1 LVQALSVTQ
10 AAILQSAAR
19 LLKPGGRLV
28 YATCS
33 LLLEENEQ
41 IAEAFSAAH
50 PEFSLLPAAEVLTQ
64 AGVENAAGLCSGAY
78 LRLWPHQH
86 HTDGFF
92 AAVWQKS

>member
-1 LVQALSVTQ
+1 
-10 AAILQSAAR
+10 
-19 LLKPGGRLV
+19 
-28 YATCS
+28 

-50 PEFSLLPAAEVLTQ
+50 PEFALLPAAEVLTQ
-64 AGVENAAGLCSGAY
+64 AGVENAVGLCSGAY